1 MKMSQIEM
9 FIYAVNT
16 GSIAEAAR
24 KLEKSRTTVSAALS
38 ALEDDLG
45 VQLLTRSG
53 NRITPTEMGQAIV
66 NDCERITLIANDIIA
81 KCEQHRDGV
90 ESMLRIV
97 RDDSLPEELWR
108 DLIRQMNTLFP
119 KTSISIY
126 ISPTPEIVNMV
137 EENLV
142 DVAYGL
148 LPSHQD
154 SPRLYYS
161 DLGQI
166 RMMSVAHADHPLC
179 KLQKVTSGDLERF
192 KEVVIAYID
201 DDGLRAAA
209 SHSSNY
215 LGLTFYE
222 HLRDAVLDKAG
233 WSYVPALLIQDYLR
247 QGTLK
252 MLKHN
257 RAMNWQSY
265 GEIVES
271 ESRRGAVVQWLS
283 NQIANYLLD
292 VSG

>member
-1 MKMSQIEM
+1 M

-38 ALEDDLG
+38 AL
-45 VQLLTRSG
+45 V
-53 NRITPTEMGQAIV
+53 
-66 NDCERITLIANDIIA
+66 TLIANDIIA

-201 DDGLRAAA
+201 DDGLRA
-209 SHSSNY
+209 
-215 LGLTFYE
+215 YE
-222 HLRDAVLDKAG
+222 MRF
-233 WSYVPALLIQDYLR
+233 
-247 QGTLK
+247 
-252 MLKHN
+252 
-257 RAMNWQSY
+257 
-265 GEIVES
+265 
-271 ESRRGAVVQWLS
+271 
-283 NQIANYLLD
+283 
-292 VSG
+292 